1 MGRHQG
7 CDDVLVALQDGRFA
21 VVHLVW
27 NGTVDQYPDKFPFT
41 VLYADFAALQK
52 CMDEEAADWE

>member
-27 NGTVDQYPDKFPFT
+27 NGTVDQYPDTYPCT
-41 VLYADFAALQK
+41 VLYEDFAALQK
-52 CMDEEAADWE
+52 RMEQEFADWE